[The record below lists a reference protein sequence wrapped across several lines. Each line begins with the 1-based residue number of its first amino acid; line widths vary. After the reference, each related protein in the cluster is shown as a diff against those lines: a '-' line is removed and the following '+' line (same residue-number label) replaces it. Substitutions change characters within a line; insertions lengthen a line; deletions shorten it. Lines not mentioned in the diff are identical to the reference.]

1 MSDKLKRR
9 QFIANL
15 LFAGG
20 TLAASSF
27 LAQVEAAPVEK
38 GWELPDDVK
47 DRLEPKPEPPKP
59 QPRPRHR
66 PTPDEPHVKGKIRLP
81 DRPLPGS
88 VAPPRPYPAPE
99 QK

>member
-1 MSDKLKRR
+1 MSHKLKRR

-27 LAQVEAAPVEK
+27 LAQVEAAPVEE
-38 GWELPDDVK
+38 GWELPDNVE
-47 DRLEPKPEPPKP
+47 DRLKPVPPKP
-59 QPRPRHR
+59 KPKPKPPRPR
-66 PTPDEPHVKGKIRLP
+66 PEPHIKGKITMP

-88 VAPPRPYPAPE
+88 VVHPRNIPQ
-99 QK
+99 QKK